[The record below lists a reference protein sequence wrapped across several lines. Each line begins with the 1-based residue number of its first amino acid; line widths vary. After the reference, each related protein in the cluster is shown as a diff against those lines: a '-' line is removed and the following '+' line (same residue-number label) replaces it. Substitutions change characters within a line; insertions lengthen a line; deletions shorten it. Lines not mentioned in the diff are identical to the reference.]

1 MKPIEM
7 QKTTIKDKDGVWEEH
22 YHLYVGDDY
31 LETSLSLDEV
41 ADLRDFLTEYINR
54 ETKQNHEQE

>member
-1 MKPIEM
+1 MKQFEM
-7 QKTTIKDKDGVWEEH
+7 QKTTIKDKDGEWKEH

-31 LETSLSLDEV
+31 LETSLNLDEV

-54 ETKQNHEQE
+54 EKKENHG